1 MLTGLIWSIEVAVL
15 CLLIRTANKYRT
27 KSYQVN
33 ISSLLPEFFFRSA
46 SQDGRHFSSFN
57 IRIPTVTAML

>member
-33 ISSLLPEFFFRSA
+33 ISNLF
-46 SQDGRHFSSFN
+46 
-57 IRIPTVTAML
+57 TVTSWPLCFAEVALRDWL